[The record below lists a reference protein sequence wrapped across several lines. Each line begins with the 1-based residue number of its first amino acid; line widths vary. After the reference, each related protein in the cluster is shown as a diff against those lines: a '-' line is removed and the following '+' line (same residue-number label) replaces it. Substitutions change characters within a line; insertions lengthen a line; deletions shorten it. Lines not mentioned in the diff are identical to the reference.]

1 MKVMII
7 DDEPVVRKGLKKCI
21 DWEKYGFT
29 ICGEASDGETGLQN
43 VLSMLP
49 DLVLLDVR
57 MPGMYGHVLAEEA
70 RKKGFTGKFI
80 ILSGYADF
88 DYAKKAITANVTD
101 YLLKPVDEDQL
112 IAAVCQARDELNQER
127 LISAYGGQN
136 TEESRNILLGNL
148 LEGRIKWEQELFA
161 LLCKD
166 KKVSS
171 YQLVHVELLC
181 ADINIQK
188 VTKDRIITLCSDLTM
203 DSMDLEGK
211 LYILLYGKYAIT
223 EFAGRIET
231 VIAEMQEVLFYFSQ
245 VISNTAVLPQ
255 LFRDIKRTAE
265 NRFFFWRDTPYINCG
280 DSCEKQK
287 SPYSEDFL
295 QLLDLLSNYILTGQN
310 DKMKE
315 TLEHIELLI
324 RNHNISEGRAAQILV
339 NCYLQIK
346 KMLVEKEPGYASQTS
361 KDMTVLNELCH
372 QRSLYCMITYLTEQF
387 ENMIQTKGITNKSIC
402 EKMKD
407 YIVNHY
413 QYSIL
418 LEDLAQLLGYNTA
431 YLGKLFKKETGLS
444 FHSYLMAIRMEK
456 AKELLIKNVK
466 VYDAAVQTGFKD
478 LEYFS
483 RKFKEQVGFSP
494 SDYRKK

>member
-181 ADINIQK
+181 ADINIQ
-188 VTKDRIITLCSDLTM
+188 R
-203 DSMDLEGK
+203 
-211 LYILLYGKYAIT
+211 
-223 EFAGRIET
+223 
-231 VIAEMQEVLFYFSQ
+231 
-245 VISNTAVLPQ
+245 
-255 LFRDIKRTAE
+255 
-265 NRFFFWRDTPYINCG
+265 
-280 DSCEKQK
+280 
-287 SPYSEDFL
+287 
-295 QLLDLLSNYILTGQN
+295 
-310 DKMKE
+310 
-315 TLEHIELLI
+315 
-324 RNHNISEGRAAQILV
+324 
-339 NCYLQIK
+339 
-346 KMLVEKEPGYASQTS
+346 
-361 KDMTVLNELCH
+361 
-372 QRSLYCMITYLTEQF
+372 
-387 ENMIQTKGITNKSIC
+387 
-402 EKMKD
+402 
-407 YIVNHY
+407 
-413 QYSIL
+413 
-418 LEDLAQLLGYNTA
+418 
-431 YLGKLFKKETGLS
+431 
-444 FHSYLMAIRMEK
+444 
-456 AKELLIKNVK
+456 
-466 VYDAAVQTGFKD
+466 
-478 LEYFS
+478 
-483 RKFKEQVGFSP
+483 
-494 SDYRKK
+494 